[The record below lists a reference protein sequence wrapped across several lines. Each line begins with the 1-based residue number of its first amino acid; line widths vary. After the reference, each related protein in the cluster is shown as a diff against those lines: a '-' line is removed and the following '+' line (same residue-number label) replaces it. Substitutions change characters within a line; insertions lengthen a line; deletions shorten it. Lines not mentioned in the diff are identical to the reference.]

1 MSDKEKGAQAS
12 QILIFKKYNL
22 IQNIGGGAF
31 GTVFLGENVWTR
43 EKVAIKIEERKNS
56 RTTLEREAFILYYLK
71 GPGLPEVKSF
81 GKTKKYNILVQTLL
95 GKSLYEIFNECEK
108 KFATKDIC
116 MIGIQILERLEYI
129 HSKNYIHRDIKPHNF
144 LVGDKDEGLIYI
156 IDFGLAKKFKSDRGN
171 HVKFSITKH
180 ITGTPRFCSVNAM
193 RGVEQS
199 RRDDL
204 ESLCYL
210 IIYFFKGFLPWQGL
224 KISSRAQ
231 RFETITKMKKNIKIE
246 NLCEDLPTEIILF
259 CKYTKKIGFTD
270 NPRYE
275 YMKNLFIS
283 VLNKFGYKYDNKFS
297 WIKDGVNINNQ
308 KKIQIN
314 YHFHRNSPYKRLYHK
329 IQNSLAKKREK
340 QKDNN
345 DYTLNTIYMENNNNP
360 NNISELNELQ
370 KKNIIQS
377 NDNNVLQN
385 NLFQLNIDNYKH
397 SYNYPLVVYNNK
409 LVSPKEN
416 DFNKI
421 AETFKGNDDSNLVQ
435 ENKINIPDKISIIDA
450 TKSNLT
456 NFQISN
462 NQMFLFQENSQN
474 KRISNNKTIKLHD
487 YIRQEEKDGGVIGK
501 DYDFKENDY
510 FKINTPLFN
519 SEFQDNIENAQKNDL
534 LENNT
539 KPNNNSLNIVND
551 ENKSIKDLNFDNNAP
566 IKTSNDNMN
575 KGNENMKIN
584 MDNNYKLKVKTEEN
598 ILLGKYAKKCKS
610 VNPELD
616 INNINNLNLNQ
627 FNNKNNI
634 KYSINNNN
642 INNISNKNIKDG
654 QKNAISNSQNY
665 IQKYEPFF
673 IKHATINLNNT
684 ENFLKNFNKEK
695 PIIGQDI
702 NNSYLIN
709 SEKKNNSINYEKLNE
724 PQILFNSKSPKNYNN
739 NNNYMNGPNK
749 LNKITNNKKINFY
762 KSNNSMNLLNPKE
775 DNKFN
780 NFIKINNNKIIK
792 NNTQSRYRNTNN
804 RNTNRNNN
812 IIKFPISIRNKN
824 NMNNINNI
832 NNMNYDISSE
842 IQKYNF
848 PSMLNKNINFIN
860 NNQMDSTSLKNKNI
874 KNNII
879 INNVIIKNGCNIIN
893 RNDVNKTEIDNTN
906 QISNYIKPDIRSNRI
921 IMKNRNIL
929 NETEPF
935 YVQK

>member
-1 MSDKEKGAQAS
+1 MSDKEKEAQAS

-43 EKVAIKIEERKNS
+43 EKVAIKIEERKNA

-95 GKSLYEIFNECEK
+95 GKSLYELFNECEK
-108 KFATKDIC
+108 KFTTKDIC
-116 MIGIQILERLEYI
+116 MLGIQLLERLEYI

-144 LVGDKDEGLIYI
+144 LVGNKNEGLIYI
-156 IDFGLAKKFKSDRGN
+156 IDFGLAKKYKSDRGN

-210 IIYFFKGFLPWQGL
+210 IIYFFKGSLPWQGL
-224 KISSRAQ
+224 KISSRIQ

-246 NLCEDLPTEIILF
+246 NLCEDLPPEIIIF
-259 CKYTKKIGFTD
+259 CKYTKKLGFTD
-270 NPRYE
+270 SPRYE
-275 YMKNLFIS
+275 YMKNLFFS

-297 WIKDGVNINNQ
+297 WIKDGANNNNQ
-308 KKIQIN
+308 KKIPIN
-314 YHFHRNSPYKRLYHK
+314 YRLHKNSPYKRLYHK
-329 IQNSLAKKREK
+329 IQNSLAKKRAM

-370 KKNIIQS
+370 KKNLIQS

-409 LVSPKEN
+409 LVNPKDN
-416 DFNKI
+416 NFNKI
-421 AETFKGNDDSNLVQ
+421 AETFKGNDDSNIMP

-462 NQMFLFQENSQN
+462 NQMLLFQDNSQN
-474 KRISNNKTIKLHD
+474 NKINTNKTIKLHD

-510 FKINTPLFN
+510 FKINTPLYN
-519 SEFQDNIENAQKNDL
+519 SDFQDNTENVQKNDL
-534 LENNT
+534 QENNN
-539 KPNNNSLNIVND
+539 KPNINSLNLVND
-551 ENKSIKDLNFDNNAP
+551 EIKSMKDLNIDNNTP
-566 IKTSNDNMN
+566 NKTSNEYKSNEKMN
-575 KGNENMKIN
+575 ISL
-584 MDNNYKLKVKTEEN
+584 NNNNKLNYKTEE
-598 ILLGKYAKKCKS
+598 IFLGKNVKKSKS
-610 VNPELD
+610 ANPEIE
-616 INNINNLNLNQ
+616 INNINNLNYL
-627 FNNKNNI
+627 K
-634 KYSINNNN
+634 KN
-642 INNISNKNIKDG
+642 INFSVNNNKNIKD
-654 QKNAISNSQNY
+654 KNKNVISNSQNY
-665 IQKYEPFF
+665 MQKYEPFF

-695 PIIGQDI
+695 PTFEQD
-702 NNSYLIN
+702 NNSYLIS
-709 SEKKNNSINYEKLNE
+709 SEKKNYSFNYDKIHE
-724 PQILFNSKSPKNYNN
+724 PKNLFNNKSPKTYN
-739 NNNYMNGPNK
+739 NNNYMNGPIE
-749 LNKITNNKKINFY
+749 LNKVKRDKNMNYI
-762 KSNNSMNLLNPKE
+762 SNSHNSMNLIGLARN

-780 NFIKINNNKIIK
+780 NFAKINNNKIVK
-792 NNTQSRYRNTNN
+792 NNTQSKYRNTNN
-804 RNTNRNNN
+804 RNVNRNNN

-824 NMNNINNI
+824 NI
-832 NNMNYDISSE
+832 NYDISSE
-842 IQKYNF
+842 FQNYNS
-848 PSMLNKNINFIN
+848 PSMMDKNVKYIY
-860 NNQMDSTSLKNKNI
+860 NNQMDLNSLKNKNY

-879 INNVIIKNGCNIIN
+879 INNVIIKNDCNINNKNYI
-893 RNDVNKTEIDNTN
+893 NKTEIEHKN
-906 QISNYIKPDIRSNRI
+906 QIANYAKPDYRTNRLKI
-921 IMKNRNIL
+921 KNRNIL

-935 YVQK
+935 YFPK

>member
-1 MSDKEKGAQAS
+1 MSDKEKEAQAS

-43 EKVAIKIEERKNS
+43 EKVAIKIEERKNA

-95 GKSLYEIFNECEK
+95 GKSLYELFNECEK
-108 KFATKDIC
+108 KFTTKDIC
-116 MIGIQILERLEYI
+116 MLGIQLLERLEYI

-144 LVGDKDEGLIYI
+144 LVGNKNEGLIYI
-156 IDFGLAKKFKSDRGN
+156 IDFGLAKKYKSDRGN

-210 IIYFFKGFLPWQGL
+210 IIYFFKGSLPWQGL
-224 KISSRAQ
+224 KISSRIQ

-246 NLCEDLPTEIILF
+246 NLCEDLPPEIIIF
-259 CKYTKKIGFTD
+259 CKYTKKLGFTD
-270 NPRYE
+270 SPRYE
-275 YMKNLFIS
+275 YMKNLFFS

-297 WIKDGVNINNQ
+297 WIKDGANNNNQ
-308 KKIQIN
+308 KKIPIN
-314 YHFHRNSPYKRLYHK
+314 YRLHKNSPYKRLYHK
-329 IQNSLAKKREK
+329 IQNSLAKKRAM

-370 KKNIIQS
+370 KKNLIQS

-409 LVSPKEN
+409 LVNPKDN
-416 DFNKI
+416 NFNKI
-421 AETFKGNDDSNLVQ
+421 AETFKGNDDSNIMP

-462 NQMFLFQENSQN
+462 NQMLLFQDNSQN
-474 KRISNNKTIKLHD
+474 NKINTNKTIKLHD

-510 FKINTPLFN
+510 FKINTPLYN
-519 SEFQDNIENAQKNDL
+519 SDFQDNTENVQKNDL
-534 LENNT
+534 QENNN
-539 KPNNNSLNIVND
+539 KPNINSLNLVND
-551 ENKSIKDLNFDNNAP
+551 EIKSMKDLNIDNNTP
-566 IKTSNDNMN
+566 NKTSNEYKSNEKMN
-575 KGNENMKIN
+575 ISL
-584 MDNNYKLKVKTEEN
+584 NNNNKLNYKTEE
-598 ILLGKYAKKCKS
+598 IFLGKNVKKSKS
-610 VNPELD
+610 ANPEIE
-616 INNINNLNLNQ
+616 INNINNLNYL
-627 FNNKNNI
+627 K
-634 KYSINNNN
+634 KN
-642 INNISNKNIKDG
+642 INFSVNNNKNIKD
-654 QKNAISNSQNY
+654 KNKNVISNSQNY
-665 IQKYEPFF
+665 MQKYEPFF

-695 PIIGQDI
+695 PTFEQD
-702 NNSYLIN
+702 NNSYLIS
-709 SEKKNNSINYEKLNE
+709 SEKKNYSFNYDKIHE
-724 PQILFNSKSPKNYNN
+724 PKNLFNNKSPKTYNY
-739 NNNYMNGPNK
+739 NNNYMNGPIE
-749 LNKITNNKKINFY
+749 LNKVKRDKNMNYI
-762 KSNNSMNLLNPKE
+762 SNSHNSMNLIGLARN

-780 NFIKINNNKIIK
+780 NFAKINNNKIVK
-792 NNTQSRYRNTNN
+792 NNTQSKYRNTNN
-804 RNTNRNNN
+804 RNVNRNNN

-824 NMNNINNI
+824 DI
-832 NNMNYDISSE
+832 NYDISSE
-842 IQKYNF
+842 FQNYNS
-848 PSMLNKNINFIN
+848 PSMMDKNVKYIY
-860 NNQMDSTSLKNKNI
+860 NNQMDLNSLKNKNY

-879 INNVIIKNGCNIIN
+879 INNVIIKNDCNINNKNYI
-893 RNDVNKTEIDNTN
+893 NKTENDHKN
-906 QISNYIKPDIRSNRI
+906 QIANYVKPDYRTNRLKI
-921 IMKNRNIL
+921 KNRNIL

-935 YVQK
+935 YFPK

>member
-1 MSDKEKGAQAS
+1 MSDKEKEAQAS

-43 EKVAIKIEERKNS
+43 EKVAIKIEERKNA

-95 GKSLYEIFNECEK
+95 GKSLYELFNECEK
-108 KFATKDIC
+108 KFTTKDIC
-116 MIGIQILERLEYI
+116 MLGIQLLERLEYI

-144 LVGDKDEGLIYI
+144 LVGNKNEGLIYI
-156 IDFGLAKKFKSDRGN
+156 IDFGLAKKYKSDRGN

-210 IIYFFKGFLPWQGL
+210 IIYFFKGSLPWQGL
-224 KISSRAQ
+224 KISSRIQ

-246 NLCEDLPTEIILF
+246 NLCEDLPPEIIIF
-259 CKYTKKIGFTD
+259 CKYTKKLGFTD
-270 NPRYE
+270 SPRYE
-275 YMKNLFIS
+275 YMKNLFFS

-297 WIKDGVNINNQ
+297 WIKDGANNNNQ
-308 KKIQIN
+308 KKIPIN
-314 YHFHRNSPYKRLYHK
+314 YRLHKNSPYKRLYHK
-329 IQNSLAKKREK
+329 IQNSLAKKRAM

-360 NNISELNELQ
+360 NNISEINELQ
-370 KKNIIQS
+370 KKNLIQS

-409 LVSPKEN
+409 LVNPKDN
-416 DFNKI
+416 NFNKI
-421 AETFKGNDDSNLVQ
+421 AETFKGNDDSNIMP

-462 NQMFLFQENSQN
+462 NQMLLFQDNSQN
-474 KRISNNKTIKLHD
+474 NKINTNKTIKLHD

-510 FKINTPLFN
+510 FKINTPLYN
-519 SEFQDNIENAQKNDL
+519 SDFQDNTENVQKNDL
-534 LENNT
+534 QENNN
-539 KPNNNSLNIVND
+539 KPNINSLNLVND
-551 ENKSIKDLNFDNNAP
+551 EIKSMKDLNIDNNTP
-566 IKTSNDNMN
+566 NKTSNEYKSNEKMN
-575 KGNENMKIN
+575 ISL
-584 MDNNYKLKVKTEEN
+584 NNNNKLNYKTEE
-598 ILLGKYAKKCKS
+598 IFLGKNVKKSKS
-610 VNPELD
+610 ANPEIE
-616 INNINNLNLNQ
+616 INNINNLNYL
-627 FNNKNNI
+627 K
-634 KYSINNNN
+634 KN
-642 INNISNKNIKDG
+642 INFSVNNNKNIKD
-654 QKNAISNSQNY
+654 KNKNVISNSQNY
-665 IQKYEPFF
+665 MQKYEPFF

-695 PIIGQDI
+695 PTFEQD
-702 NNSYLIN
+702 NNSYLI
-709 SEKKNNSINYEKLNE
+709 STKKKNYSFNYDKIHE
-724 PQILFNSKSPKNYNN
+724 PKNLFNNKSPKTYNY
-739 NNNYMNGPNK
+739 NNNYMNGPIE
-749 LNKITNNKKINFY
+749 LNKVKRDKNMNYI
-762 KSNNSMNLLNPKE
+762 SNSHNSMNLIGLARN

-780 NFIKINNNKIIK
+780 NFAKINNNKIVK
-792 NNTQSRYRNTNN
+792 NNTQSKYRNTNN
-804 RNTNRNNN
+804 RNVNRNNN

-824 NMNNINNI
+824 DI
-832 NNMNYDISSE
+832 NYDISSE
-842 IQKYNF
+842 FQNYNS
-848 PSMLNKNINFIN
+848 PSMMDKNVKYIY
-860 NNQMDSTSLKNKNI
+860 NNQMDLNSLKNKNY

-879 INNVIIKNGCNIIN
+879 INNVIIKNDCNINNKNYI
-893 RNDVNKTEIDNTN
+893 NKTEIDHKN
-906 QISNYIKPDIRSNRI
+906 QLANYAKPDYRTNRLKI
-921 IMKNRNIL
+921 KNRNIL

-935 YVQK
+935 YFPK

>member
-1 MSDKEKGAQAS
+1 MSDKEKETQAS

-43 EKVAIKIEERKNS
+43 EKVAIKIEERKNA

-95 GKSLYEIFNECEK
+95 GKSLYELFNECEK
-108 KFATKDIC
+108 KFTTKDIC
-116 MIGIQILERLEYI
+116 MLGIQLLERLEYI

-144 LVGDKDEGLIYI
+144 LVGNKNEGLIYI
-156 IDFGLAKKFKSDRGN
+156 IDFGLAKKYKSDRGN

-210 IIYFFKGFLPWQGL
+210 IIYFFKGSLPWQGL
-224 KISSRAQ
+224 KISSRIQ

-246 NLCEDLPTEIILF
+246 NLCEDLPPEIIIF
-259 CKYTKKIGFTD
+259 CKYTKKLGFTD
-270 NPRYE
+270 SPRYE
-275 YMKNLFIS
+275 YMKNLFFS

-297 WIKDGVNINNQ
+297 WIKDGANNNNQ
-308 KKIQIN
+308 KKIPIN
-314 YHFHRNSPYKRLYHK
+314 YRLHKNSPYKRLYHK
-329 IQNSLAKKREK
+329 IQNSLAKKRAM

-370 KKNIIQS
+370 KKNLIQS

-409 LVSPKEN
+409 LVNPKDN
-416 DFNKI
+416 NFNKI
-421 AETFKGNDDSNLVQ
+421 AETFKGNDDSNIMP

-462 NQMFLFQENSQN
+462 NQMLLFQDNSQN
-474 KRISNNKTIKLHD
+474 NKINTNKTIKLHD

-510 FKINTPLFN
+510 FKINTPLYN
-519 SEFQDNIENAQKNDL
+519 SDFQDNTENVQKNDL
-534 LENNT
+534 QENNN
-539 KPNNNSLNIVND
+539 KPNINSLNLVND
-551 ENKSIKDLNFDNNAP
+551 EIKSMKDLNIDNNTP
-566 IKTSNDNMN
+566 NKTSNEYKSNEKMN
-575 KGNENMKIN
+575 ISL
-584 MDNNYKLKVKTEEN
+584 NNNNKLNYKTEE
-598 ILLGKYAKKCKS
+598 IFLGKNVKKSKS
-610 VNPELD
+610 ANPEIE
-616 INNINNLNLNQ
+616 INNINNLNYL
-627 FNNKNNI
+627 K
-634 KYSINNNN
+634 KN
-642 INNISNKNIKDG
+642 INFSVNNNKNIKD
-654 QKNAISNSQNY
+654 KNKNVISNSQNY
-665 IQKYEPFF
+665 MQKYEPFF

-695 PIIGQDI
+695 PTFEQD
-702 NNSYLIN
+702 NNSYLIS
-709 SEKKNNSINYEKLNE
+709 SEKKNYSFNYDKIHE
-724 PQILFNSKSPKNYNN
+724 PKNLFNNKSPKTYNY
-739 NNNYMNGPNK
+739 NNNYMNGPIE
-749 LNKITNNKKINFY
+749 LNKVKRDKNMNYI
-762 KSNNSMNLLNPKE
+762 SNSHNSMNLIGLARN

-780 NFIKINNNKIIK
+780 NFAKINNNKIVK
-792 NNTQSRYRNTNN
+792 NNTQSKYRNTNN
-804 RNTNRNNN
+804 RNVNRNNN

-824 NMNNINNI
+824 DI
-832 NNMNYDISSE
+832 NYDISSE
-842 IQKYNF
+842 FQNYNS
-848 PSMLNKNINFIN
+848 PSMMDKNVKYIY
-860 NNQMDSTSLKNKNI
+860 NNQMDLNSLKNKNY

-879 INNVIIKNGCNIIN
+879 INNVIIKNDCNINNKNYI
-893 RNDVNKTEIDNTN
+893 NKTEIDHKN
-906 QISNYIKPDIRSNRI
+906 QIANYAKPDYRTNRLKI
-921 IMKNRNIL
+921 KNRNIL

-935 YVQK
+935 YFPK

>member
-1 MSDKEKGAQAS
+1 MSDKEKEAQAS

-43 EKVAIKIEERKNS
+43 EKVAIKIEERKNA

-95 GKSLYEIFNECEK
+95 GKSLYELFNECEK
-108 KFATKDIC
+108 KFTTKDIC
-116 MIGIQILERLEYI
+116 MLGIQLLERLEYI

-144 LVGDKDEGLIYI
+144 LVGNKNEGLIYI
-156 IDFGLAKKFKSDRGN
+156 IDFGLAKKYKSDRGN

-210 IIYFFKGFLPWQGL
+210 IIYFFKGSLPWQGL
-224 KISSRAQ
+224 KISSRIQ

-246 NLCEDLPTEIILF
+246 NLCEDLPPEIIIF
-259 CKYTKKIGFTD
+259 CKYTKKLGFTD
-270 NPRYE
+270 SPRYE
-275 YMKNLFIS
+275 YMKNLFFS

-297 WIKDGVNINNQ
+297 WIKDGANNNNQ
-308 KKIQIN
+308 KKIPIN
-314 YHFHRNSPYKRLYHK
+314 YRLHKNSPYKRLYHK
-329 IQNSLAKKREK
+329 IQNSLAKKRAM

-370 KKNIIQS
+370 KKNLIQS

-409 LVSPKEN
+409 LVNPKDN
-416 DFNKI
+416 NFNKI
-421 AETFKGNDDSNLVQ
+421 AETFKGNDDSNIMP

-462 NQMFLFQENSQN
+462 NQMLLFQDNSQN
-474 KRISNNKTIKLHD
+474 NKINTNKTIKLHD

-510 FKINTPLFN
+510 FKINTPLYN
-519 SEFQDNIENAQKNDL
+519 SDFQDNTENVQKNDL
-534 LENNT
+534 QENNN
-539 KPNNNSLNIVND
+539 KPNINSLNLVND
-551 ENKSIKDLNFDNNAP
+551 EIKSMKDLNIDNNTP
-566 IKTSNDNMN
+566 NKTSNEYKSNEKMN
-575 KGNENMKIN
+575 ISL
-584 MDNNYKLKVKTEEN
+584 NNNNKLNYKTEE
-598 ILLGKYAKKCKS
+598 IFLGKNVKKSKS
-610 VNPELD
+610 ANPEIE
-616 INNINNLNLNQ
+616 INNINNLNYL
-627 FNNKNNI
+627 K
-634 KYSINNNN
+634 KN
-642 INNISNKNIKDG
+642 INFSVNNNKNIKD
-654 QKNAISNSQNY
+654 KNKNVISNSQNY
-665 IQKYEPFF
+665 MQKYEPFF

-695 PIIGQDI
+695 PTFEQD
-702 NNSYLIN
+702 NNSYLIS
-709 SEKKNNSINYEKLNE
+709 SEKKNYSFNYDKIHE
-724 PQILFNSKSPKNYNN
+724 PKNLFNNKSPKTYNY
-739 NNNYMNGPNK
+739 NNNYMNGPIE
-749 LNKITNNKKINFY
+749 LNKVKRDKNMNYI
-762 KSNNSMNLLNPKE
+762 SNSHNSMNLIGLARN

-780 NFIKINNNKIIK
+780 NFAKINNNKIVK
-792 NNTQSRYRNTNN
+792 NNTQSKYRNTNN
-804 RNTNRNNN
+804 RNVNRNNN

-824 NMNNINNI
+824 DI
-832 NNMNYDISSE
+832 NYDISSE
-842 IQKYNF
+842 FQNYNS
-848 PSMLNKNINFIN
+848 PSMMDKNVKYIY
-860 NNQMDSTSLKNKNI
+860 NNQMDLNSLKNKNY

-879 INNVIIKNGCNIIN
+879 INNVIIKNDCNINNKNYI
-893 RNDVNKTEIDNTN
+893 NKTEIEHKN
-906 QISNYIKPDIRSNRI
+906 QIANYAKPDYRTNRLKI
-921 IMKNRNIL
+921 KNRNIL

-935 YVQK
+935 YFPK

>member
-1 MSDKEKGAQAS
+1 MSDKEKEAQAS

-43 EKVAIKIEERKNS
+43 EKVAIKIEERKNA

-95 GKSLYEIFNECEK
+95 GKSLYELFNECEK
-108 KFATKDIC
+108 KFTTKDIC
-116 MIGIQILERLEYI
+116 MLGIQLLERLEYI

-144 LVGDKDEGLIYI
+144 LVGNKNEGLIYI
-156 IDFGLAKKFKSDRGN
+156 IDFGLAKKYKSDRGN

-210 IIYFFKGFLPWQGL
+210 IIYFFKGSLPWQGL
-224 KISSRAQ
+224 KISSRIQ

-246 NLCEDLPTEIILF
+246 NLCEDLPPEIIIF
-259 CKYTKKIGFTD
+259 CKYTKKLGFTD
-270 NPRYE
+270 SPRYE
-275 YMKNLFIS
+275 YMKNLFFS

-297 WIKDGVNINNQ
+297 WIKDGANNNNQ
-308 KKIQIN
+308 KKIPIN
-314 YHFHRNSPYKRLYHK
+314 YRLHKNSPYKRLYHK
-329 IQNSLAKKREK
+329 IQNSLAKKRAM

-370 KKNIIQS
+370 KKNLIQS

-409 LVSPKEN
+409 LVNPKDN
-416 DFNKI
+416 NFNKI
-421 AETFKGNDDSNLVQ
+421 AETFKGNDDSNIMP

-462 NQMFLFQENSQN
+462 NQMLLFQDNSQN
-474 KRISNNKTIKLHD
+474 NKINTNKTIKLHD

-510 FKINTPLFN
+510 FKINTPLYN
-519 SEFQDNIENAQKNDL
+519 SDFQDNTENVQKNDL
-534 LENNT
+534 QENNN
-539 KPNNNSLNIVND
+539 KPNINSLNLVND
-551 ENKSIKDLNFDNNAP
+551 EIKSMKDLNIDNNTP
-566 IKTSNDNMN
+566 NKTSNEYKSNEKMN
-575 KGNENMKIN
+575 ISL
-584 MDNNYKLKVKTEEN
+584 NNNNKLNYKTEE
-598 ILLGKYAKKCKS
+598 IFLGKNVKKSKS
-610 VNPELD
+610 ANPEIE
-616 INNINNLNLNQ
+616 INNINNLNYL
-627 FNNKNNI
+627 K
-634 KYSINNNN
+634 KN
-642 INNISNKNIKDG
+642 INFSVNNNKNIKD
-654 QKNAISNSQNY
+654 KNKNVISNSQNY
-665 IQKYEPFF
+665 MQKYEPFF

-695 PIIGQDI
+695 PTFEQD
-702 NNSYLIN
+702 NNSYLIS
-709 SEKKNNSINYEKLNE
+709 SEKKNYSFNYDKIHE
-724 PQILFNSKSPKNYNN
+724 PKNLFNNKSPKTYNY
-739 NNNYMNGPNK
+739 NNNYMNGPIE
-749 LNKITNNKKINFY
+749 LNKVKRDKNMNYI
-762 KSNNSMNLLNPKE
+762 SNSHNSMNLIGLARN

-780 NFIKINNNKIIK
+780 NFAKINNNKIVK
-792 NNTQSRYRNTNN
+792 NNTQSKYRNTNN
-804 RNTNRNNN
+804 RNVNRNNN

-824 NMNNINNI
+824 DI
-832 NNMNYDISSE
+832 NYDISSE
-842 IQKYNF
+842 FQNYNS
-848 PSMLNKNINFIN
+848 PSMMDKNVKYIY
-860 NNQMDSTSLKNKNI
+860 NNQMDLNSLKNKNY

-879 INNVIIKNGCNIIN
+879 INNVIIKNDCNINNKNYI
-893 RNDVNKTEIDNTN
+893 NKTEIDHKN
-906 QISNYIKPDIRSNRI
+906 QIANYAKPDYRTNRLKI
-921 IMKNRNIL
+921 KNRNIL

-935 YVQK
+935 YFPK

>member
-1 MSDKEKGAQAS
+1 MSDKEKEAQAS

-31 GTVFLGENVWTR
+31 GTVFLGENVWTK
-43 EKVAIKIEERKNS
+43 EKVAIKIEERKNA

-95 GKSLYEIFNECEK
+95 GKSLYELFNECEK
-108 KFATKDIC
+108 KFTTKDIC
-116 MIGIQILERLEYI
+116 MLGIQLLERLEYI

-144 LVGDKDEGLIYI
+144 LVGNKNEGLIYI
-156 IDFGLAKKFKSDRGN
+156 IDFGLAKKYKSDRGN

-210 IIYFFKGFLPWQGL
+210 IIYFFKGSLPWQGL
-224 KISSRAQ
+224 KISSRIQ

-246 NLCEDLPTEIILF
+246 NLCEDLPPEIIIF
-259 CKYTKKIGFTD
+259 CKYTKKLGFTD
-270 NPRYE
+270 SPRYE
-275 YMKNLFIS
+275 YMKNLFFS

-297 WIKDGVNINNQ
+297 WIKDGANNNNQ
-308 KKIQIN
+308 KKIPIN
-314 YHFHRNSPYKRLYHK
+314 YRLHKNSPYKRLYHK
-329 IQNSLAKKREK
+329 IQNSLAKKRAM

-370 KKNIIQS
+370 KKNLIQS

-409 LVSPKEN
+409 LVNPKDN
-416 DFNKI
+416 NFNKI
-421 AETFKGNDDSNLVQ
+421 AETFKGNDDSNIMP

-462 NQMFLFQENSQN
+462 NQMLLFQDNSQN
-474 KRISNNKTIKLHD
+474 NKINTNKTIKLHD

-510 FKINTPLFN
+510 FKINTPLYN
-519 SEFQDNIENAQKNDL
+519 SDFQDNTENVQKNDL
-534 LENNT
+534 QENNN
-539 KPNNNSLNIVND
+539 KPNINSLNLVND
-551 ENKSIKDLNFDNNAP
+551 EIKSMKDLNIDNNTP
-566 IKTSNDNMN
+566 NKTSNEYKSNEKMN
-575 KGNENMKIN
+575 ISL
-584 MDNNYKLKVKTEEN
+584 NNNNKLNYKTEE
-598 ILLGKYAKKCKS
+598 IFLGKNVKKSKS
-610 VNPELD
+610 ANPEIE
-616 INNINNLNLNQ
+616 INNINNLNYL
-627 FNNKNNI
+627 K
-634 KYSINNNN
+634 KN
-642 INNISNKNIKDG
+642 INFSVNNNKNIKD
-654 QKNAISNSQNY
+654 KNKNVISNSQNY
-665 IQKYEPFF
+665 MQKYEPFF

-695 PIIGQDI
+695 PTFEQD
-702 NNSYLIN
+702 NNSYLIS
-709 SEKKNNSINYEKLNE
+709 SEKKNYSFNYDKIHE
-724 PQILFNSKSPKNYNN
+724 PKNLFNNKSPKTYNY
-739 NNNYMNGPNK
+739 NNNYMNGPIE
-749 LNKITNNKKINFY
+749 LNKVKRDKNMNYI
-762 KSNNSMNLLNPKE
+762 SNSHNSMNLIGLARN

-780 NFIKINNNKIIK
+780 NFAKINNNKIVK
-792 NNTQSRYRNTNN
+792 NNTQSKYRNTNN
-804 RNTNRNNN
+804 RNVNRNNN

-824 NMNNINNI
+824 DI
-832 NNMNYDISSE
+832 NYDISSE
-842 IQKYNF
+842 FQNYNS
-848 PSMLNKNINFIN
+848 PSMMDKNVKYIY
-860 NNQMDSTSLKNKNI
+860 NNQMDLNSLKNKNY

-879 INNVIIKNGCNIIN
+879 INNVIIKNDCNINNKNYI
-893 RNDVNKTEIDNTN
+893 NKTEIEHKN
-906 QISNYIKPDIRSNRI
+906 QIANYAKPDYRTNRLKI
-921 IMKNRNIL
+921 KNRNIL

-935 YVQK
+935 YFPK

>member
-1 MSDKEKGAQAS
+1 MSDKEKEAQAS

-43 EKVAIKIEERKNS
+43 EKVAIKIEERKNA

-95 GKSLYEIFNECEK
+95 GKSLYELFNECEK
-108 KFATKDIC
+108 KFTTKDIC
-116 MIGIQILERLEYI
+116 MLGIQLLERLEYI

-144 LVGDKDEGLIYI
+144 LVGNKNEGLIYI
-156 IDFGLAKKFKSDRGN
+156 IDFGLAKKYKSDRGN

-210 IIYFFKGFLPWQGL
+210 IIYFFKGSLPWQGL
-224 KISSRAQ
+224 KISSRIQ

-246 NLCEDLPTEIILF
+246 NLCEDLPPEIIIF
-259 CKYTKKIGFTD
+259 CKYTKKLGFTD
-270 NPRYE
+270 SPRYE
-275 YMKNLFIS
+275 YMKNLFFS

-297 WIKDGVNINNQ
+297 WIKDGANNNNQ
-308 KKIQIN
+308 KKIPIN
-314 YHFHRNSPYKRLYHK
+314 YRLHKNSPYKRLYHK
-329 IQNSLAKKREK
+329 IQNSLAKKRAM

-370 KKNIIQS
+370 KKNLIQS

-409 LVSPKEN
+409 LVNPKDN
-416 DFNKI
+416 NFNKI
-421 AETFKGNDDSNLVQ
+421 AETFKGNDDSNIMP

-462 NQMFLFQENSQN
+462 NQMLLFQDNSQN
-474 KRISNNKTIKLHD
+474 NKINTNKTIKLHD

-510 FKINTPLFN
+510 FKINTPLYN
-519 SEFQDNIENAQKNDL
+519 SDFQDNTENVQKNDL
-534 LENNT
+534 QENNN
-539 KPNNNSLNIVND
+539 KPNINSLNLVND
-551 ENKSIKDLNFDNNAP
+551 EIKSMKDLNIDNNTP
-566 IKTSNDNMN
+566 NKTSNEYKSNEKMN
-575 KGNENMKIN
+575 ISL
-584 MDNNYKLKVKTEEN
+584 NNNNKLNYKTEE
-598 ILLGKYAKKCKS
+598 IFLGKNVKKSKS
-610 VNPELD
+610 ANPEIE
-616 INNINNLNLNQ
+616 INNINNLNYL
-627 FNNKNNI
+627 K
-634 KYSINNNN
+634 KN
-642 INNISNKNIKDG
+642 INFSVNNNKNIKD
-654 QKNAISNSQNY
+654 KNKNVISNSQNY
-665 IQKYEPFF
+665 MQKYEPFF

-695 PIIGQDI
+695 PTFEQD
-702 NNSYLIN
+702 NNSYLIS
-709 SEKKNNSINYEKLNE
+709 SEKKNYSFNYDKIHE
-724 PQILFNSKSPKNYNN
+724 PKNLFNNKSPKTYN
-739 NNNYMNGPNK
+739 NNNYMNGPIE
-749 LNKITNNKKINFY
+749 LNKVKREKNMNYI
-762 KSNNSMNLLNPKE
+762 SNSHNSMNLIGLARN

-780 NFIKINNNKIIK
+780 NFAKINNNKIVK
-792 NNTQSRYRNTNN
+792 NNTQSKYRNTNN
-804 RNTNRNNN
+804 RNVNRNNN

-824 NMNNINNI
+824 DI
-832 NNMNYDISSE
+832 NYDISSE
-842 IQKYNF
+842 FQNYNS
-848 PSMLNKNINFIN
+848 PSMMDKNVKYIY
-860 NNQMDSTSLKNKNI
+860 NNQMDLNSLKNKNY

-879 INNVIIKNGCNIIN
+879 INNVIIKNDCNINNKNYI
-893 RNDVNKTEIDNTN
+893 NKTEIDHKN
-906 QISNYIKPDIRSNRI
+906 QIANYSKPDYRTNRLKI
-921 IMKNRNIL
+921 KNRNIL

-935 YVQK
+935 YFPK

>member
-1 MSDKEKGAQAS
+1 MSDKEKEAQAS

-43 EKVAIKIEERKNS
+43 EKVAIKIEERKNA

-95 GKSLYEIFNECEK
+95 GKSLYELFNECEK
-108 KFATKDIC
+108 KFSTKDIC
-116 MIGIQILERLEYI
+116 MLGIQLLERLEYI

-144 LVGDKDEGLIYI
+144 LVGNKNEGLIYI
-156 IDFGLAKKFKSDRGN
+156 IDFGLAKKYKSDRGN

-210 IIYFFKGFLPWQGL
+210 IIYFFKGSLPWQGL
-224 KISSRAQ
+224 KISSRIQ

-246 NLCEDLPTEIILF
+246 NLCEDLPPEIIIF
-259 CKYTKKIGFTD
+259 CKYTKKLGFTD
-270 NPRYE
+270 SPRYE
-275 YMKNLFIS
+275 YMKNLFFS

-297 WIKDGVNINNQ
+297 WIKDGANNNNQ
-308 KKIQIN
+308 KKIPIN
-314 YHFHRNSPYKRLYHK
+314 YRLHKNSPYKRLYHK
-329 IQNSLAKKREK
+329 IQNSLAKKRAM

-370 KKNIIQS
+370 KKNLIQS

-409 LVSPKEN
+409 LVNPKDN
-416 DFNKI
+416 NFNKI
-421 AETFKGNDDSNLVQ
+421 AETFKGNDDSNIMP

-462 NQMFLFQENSQN
+462 NQMLLFQDNSQN
-474 KRISNNKTIKLHD
+474 NKINTNKTIKLHD

-510 FKINTPLFN
+510 FKINTPLYN
-519 SEFQDNIENAQKNDL
+519 SDFQDNTENVQKNDL
-534 LENNT
+534 QENNN
-539 KPNNNSLNIVND
+539 KPNINSLNLVND
-551 ENKSIKDLNFDNNAP
+551 EIKSMKDLNIDNNTP
-566 IKTSNDNMN
+566 NKTSNEYKSNEKMN
-575 KGNENMKIN
+575 ISL
-584 MDNNYKLKVKTEEN
+584 NNNNKLNYKTEE
-598 ILLGKYAKKCKS
+598 IFLGKNVKKSKS
-610 VNPELD
+610 ANPEIE
-616 INNINNLNLNQ
+616 INNINNLNYL
-627 FNNKNNI
+627 K
-634 KYSINNNN
+634 KN
-642 INNISNKNIKDG
+642 INLSVNNNKNIKD
-654 QKNAISNSQNY
+654 KNKNVISNSQNY
-665 IQKYEPFF
+665 MQKYEPFF

-695 PIIGQDI
+695 PTFEQD
-702 NNSYLIN
+702 NNSYLIS
-709 SEKKNNSINYEKLNE
+709 SEKKNYSFNYDKIHE
-724 PQILFNSKSPKNYNN
+724 PKNLFNNKSPKTYN
-739 NNNYMNGPNK
+739 NNNYMNGPIE
-749 LNKITNNKKINFY
+749 LNKVKRDKNMNYI
-762 KSNNSMNLLNPKE
+762 SNSHNSMNLIGLARN

-780 NFIKINNNKIIK
+780 NFAKINNNKIVK
-792 NNTQSRYRNTNN
+792 NNTQSKYRNTNN
-804 RNTNRNNN
+804 RNVNRNNN

-824 NMNNINNI
+824 DI
-832 NNMNYDISSE
+832 NYDISSE
-842 IQKYNF
+842 FQNYNS
-848 PSMLNKNINFIN
+848 PSMMDKNVKYIY
-860 NNQMDSTSLKNKNI
+860 NNQMDLNSLKNKNY

-879 INNVIIKNGCNIIN
+879 INNVIIKNDCNINNKNYI
-893 RNDVNKTEIDNTN
+893 NKTENDHKN
-906 QISNYIKPDIRSNRI
+906 QIANYVKPDYRTNRLKI
-921 IMKNRNIL
+921 KNRNIL

-935 YVQK
+935 YFPK

>member
-1 MSDKEKGAQAS
+1 MSDKEKEAQAS

-43 EKVAIKIEERKNS
+43 EKVAIKIEERKNA

-95 GKSLYEIFNECEK
+95 GKSLYELFNECEK
-108 KFATKDIC
+108 KFTTKDIC
-116 MIGIQILERLEYI
+116 MLGIQLLERLEYI

-144 LVGDKDEGLIYI
+144 LVGNKNEGLIYI
-156 IDFGLAKKFKSDRGN
+156 IDFGLAKKYKSDRGK

-210 IIYFFKGFLPWQGL
+210 IIYFFKGSLPWQGL
-224 KISSRAQ
+224 KISSRIQ

-246 NLCEDLPTEIILF
+246 NLCEDLPPEIIIF
-259 CKYTKKIGFTD
+259 CKYTKKLGFTD
-270 NPRYE
+270 SPRYE
-275 YMKNLFIS
+275 YMKNLFFS

-297 WIKDGVNINNQ
+297 WIKDGANNNNQ
-308 KKIQIN
+308 KKIPIN
-314 YHFHRNSPYKRLYHK
+314 YRLHKNSPYKRLYHK
-329 IQNSLAKKREK
+329 IQNSLAKKRAM

-370 KKNIIQS
+370 KKNLIQS

-409 LVSPKEN
+409 LVNPKDN
-416 DFNKI
+416 NFNKI
-421 AETFKGNDDSNLVQ
+421 AETFKGNDDSNIMP

-462 NQMFLFQENSQN
+462 NQMLLFQDNSQN
-474 KRISNNKTIKLHD
+474 NKINTNKTIKLHD

-510 FKINTPLFN
+510 FKINTPLYN
-519 SEFQDNIENAQKNDL
+519 SDFQDNTENVQKNDL
-534 LENNT
+534 QENNN
-539 KPNNNSLNIVND
+539 KPNINSLNLVND
-551 ENKSIKDLNFDNNAP
+551 EIKSMKDLNIDNNTP
-566 IKTSNDNMN
+566 NKTSNEYKSNEKMN
-575 KGNENMKIN
+575 ISL
-584 MDNNYKLKVKTEEN
+584 NNNNKLNYKTEE
-598 ILLGKYAKKCKS
+598 IFLGKNVKKSKS
-610 VNPELD
+610 ANPEIE
-616 INNINNLNLNQ
+616 INNINNLNYL
-627 FNNKNNI
+627 K
-634 KYSINNNN
+634 KN
-642 INNISNKNIKDG
+642 INFSVNNNKNIKD
-654 QKNAISNSQNY
+654 KNKNVISNSQNY
-665 IQKYEPFF
+665 MQKYEPFF

-695 PIIGQDI
+695 PTFEQD
-702 NNSYLIN
+702 NNSYLIS
-709 SEKKNNSINYEKLNE
+709 SEKKNYSFNYDKIHE
-724 PQILFNSKSPKNYNN
+724 PKNLFNNKSPKTYNY
-739 NNNYMNGPNK
+739 NNNYMNGPIE
-749 LNKITNNKKINFY
+749 LNKVKRDKNMNYI
-762 KSNNSMNLLNPKE
+762 SNSHNSMNLIGLARN

-780 NFIKINNNKIIK
+780 NFAKINNNKIVK
-792 NNTQSRYRNTNN
+792 NNTQSKYRNTNN
-804 RNTNRNNN
+804 RNVNRNNN

-824 NMNNINNI
+824 DI
-832 NNMNYDISSE
+832 NYDISSE
-842 IQKYNF
+842 FQNYNS
-848 PSMLNKNINFIN
+848 PSMMDKNVKYIY
-860 NNQMDSTSLKNKNI
+860 NNQMDLNSLKNKNY

-879 INNVIIKNGCNIIN
+879 INNVIIKNDCNINNKNYI
-893 RNDVNKTEIDNTN
+893 NKTEIDNKNKIPNYSKSDYRTN
-906 QISNYIKPDIRSNRI
+906 RLK
-921 IMKNRNIL
+921 MKNRNIL

-935 YVQK
+935 YFPK

>member
-1 MSDKEKGAQAS
+1 MSDKEKEAQAS

-43 EKVAIKIEERKNS
+43 EKVAIKIEERKNA

-95 GKSLYEIFNECEK
+95 GKSLYELFNECEK
-108 KFATKDIC
+108 KFTTKDIC
-116 MIGIQILERLEYI
+116 MLGIQLLERLEYI

-144 LVGDKDEGLIYI
+144 LVGNKNEGLIYI
-156 IDFGLAKKFKSDRGN
+156 IDFGLAKKYKSDRGN

-210 IIYFFKGFLPWQGL
+210 IIYFFKGSLPWQGL
-224 KISSRAQ
+224 KISSRIQ

-246 NLCEDLPTEIILF
+246 NLCEDLPPEIIIF
-259 CKYTKKIGFTD
+259 CKYTKKLGFTD
-270 NPRYE
+270 SPRYE
-275 YMKNLFIS
+275 YMKNLFFS

-297 WIKDGVNINNQ
+297 WIKDGANNNNQ
-308 KKIQIN
+308 KKIPIN
-314 YHFHRNSPYKRLYHK
+314 YRLHKNSPYKRLYHK
-329 IQNSLAKKREK
+329 IQNSLAKKRAM

-370 KKNIIQS
+370 KKNLIQS

-409 LVSPKEN
+409 LVNPKDN
-416 DFNKI
+416 NFNKI
-421 AETFKGNDDSNLVQ
+421 AETFKGNDDSNIMP

-462 NQMFLFQENSQN
+462 NQMLLFQDNSQN
-474 KRISNNKTIKLHD
+474 NKINTNKTIKLHD

-510 FKINTPLFN
+510 FKINTPLYN
-519 SEFQDNIENAQKNDL
+519 SDFQDNTENVQKNDL
-534 LENNT
+534 QENNN
-539 KPNNNSLNIVND
+539 KPNINSLNLVND
-551 ENKSIKDLNFDNNAP
+551 EIKSMKDLNIDNNTP
-566 IKTSNDNMN
+566 NKTSNEYKSNEKMN
-575 KGNENMKIN
+575 ISL
-584 MDNNYKLKVKTEEN
+584 NNNNKLNYKTEE
-598 ILLGKYAKKCKS
+598 IFLGKNVKKSKS
-610 VNPELD
+610 ANPEIE
-616 INNINNLNLNQ
+616 INNINNLNYL
-627 FNNKNNI
+627 K
-634 KYSINNNN
+634 KN
-642 INNISNKNIKDG
+642 INFSVNNNKNIKD
-654 QKNAISNSQNY
+654 KNKNVISNSQNY
-665 IQKYEPFF
+665 MQKYEPFF

-695 PIIGQDI
+695 PTFEQD
-702 NNSYLIN
+702 NNSYLIS
-709 SEKKNNSINYEKLNE
+709 SEKKNYSFNYDKIHE
-724 PQILFNSKSPKNYNN
+724 PKNLFNNKSPKTYN
-739 NNNYMNGPNK
+739 NNNYMNGPIE
-749 LNKITNNKKINFY
+749 LNKVKRDKNMNYI
-762 KSNNSMNLLNPKE
+762 SNSHNSMNLIGLARN

-780 NFIKINNNKIIK
+780 NFAKINNNKIVK
-792 NNTQSRYRNTNN
+792 NNTQSKYRNTNN
-804 RNTNRNNN
+804 RNVNRNNN

-824 NMNNINNI
+824 DI
-832 NNMNYDISSE
+832 NYDISSE
-842 IQKYNF
+842 FQNYNS
-848 PSMLNKNINFIN
+848 PSMMDKNVKYIY
-860 NNQMDSTSLKNKNI
+860 NNQMDLNSLKNKNY

-879 INNVIIKNGCNIIN
+879 INNVIIKNDCNINNKNYI
-893 RNDVNKTEIDNTN
+893 NKTEIDNKN
-906 QISNYIKPDIRSNRI
+906 QIPNYSKSDYRTNRLK
-921 IMKNRNIL
+921 MKNRNIL

-935 YVQK
+935 YFPK

>member
-1 MSDKEKGAQAS
+1 MSDKEKEAQAS

-43 EKVAIKIEERKNS
+43 EKVAIKIEERKNA

-95 GKSLYEIFNECEK
+95 GKSLYELFNECEK
-108 KFATKDIC
+108 KFTTKDIC
-116 MIGIQILERLEYI
+116 MLGIQLLERLEYI

-144 LVGDKDEGLIYI
+144 LVGNKNEGLIYI
-156 IDFGLAKKFKSDRGN
+156 IDFGLAKKYKSDRGN

-210 IIYFFKGFLPWQGL
+210 IIYFFKGSLPWQGL
-224 KISSRAQ
+224 KISSRIQ

-246 NLCEDLPTEIILF
+246 NLCEDLPPEIIIF
-259 CKYTKKIGFTD
+259 CKYTKKLGFTD
-270 NPRYE
+270 SPRYE
-275 YMKNLFIS
+275 YMKNLFFS

-297 WIKDGVNINNQ
+297 WIKDGANNNNQ
-308 KKIQIN
+308 KKIPIN
-314 YHFHRNSPYKRLYHK
+314 YRLHKNSPYKRLYHK
-329 IQNSLAKKREK
+329 IQNSLAKKRAM

-370 KKNIIQS
+370 KKNLIQS

-409 LVSPKEN
+409 LVNPKDN
-416 DFNKI
+416 NFNKI
-421 AETFKGNDDSNLVQ
+421 AETFKGNDDSNIMP

-462 NQMFLFQENSQN
+462 NQMLLFQDNSQN
-474 KRISNNKTIKLHD
+474 NKINTNKTIKLHD

-510 FKINTPLFN
+510 FKINTPLYN
-519 SEFQDNIENAQKNDL
+519 SDFQDNTENVQKNDL
-534 LENNT
+534 QENNN
-539 KPNNNSLNIVND
+539 KPNINSLNLVND
-551 ENKSIKDLNFDNNAP
+551 EIKSMKDLNIDNNTP
-566 IKTSNDNMN
+566 NKTSNEYKSNEKMN
-575 KGNENMKIN
+575 ISL
-584 MDNNYKLKVKTEEN
+584 NNNNKLNYKTEE
-598 ILLGKYAKKCKS
+598 IFLGKNVKKSKS
-610 VNPELD
+610 ANPEIE
-616 INNINNLNLNQ
+616 INNINNLNYL
-627 FNNKNNI
+627 K
-634 KYSINNNN
+634 KN
-642 INNISNKNIKDG
+642 INFSVNNNKNIKD
-654 QKNAISNSQNY
+654 KNKNVISNSQNY
-665 IQKYEPFF
+665 MQKYEPFF

-695 PIIGQDI
+695 PTFEQD
-702 NNSYLIN
+702 NNSYLIS
-709 SEKKNNSINYEKLNE
+709 SEKKNYSFNYDKIHE
-724 PQILFNSKSPKNYNN
+724 PKNLFNNKSPKTYN
-739 NNNYMNGPNK
+739 NNNYMNGPIE
-749 LNKITNNKKINFY
+749 LNKVKRDKNMNYI
-762 KSNNSMNLLNPKE
+762 SNSHNSMNLIGLARN

-780 NFIKINNNKIIK
+780 NFAKINNNKIVK
-792 NNTQSRYRNTNN
+792 NNTQSKYRNTNN
-804 RNTNRNNN
+804 RNVNRNNN

-824 NMNNINNI
+824 DI
-832 NNMNYDISSE
+832 NYDISSE
-842 IQKYNF
+842 FQNYNS
-848 PSMLNKNINFIN
+848 PSMMDKNVKYIY
-860 NNQMDSTSLKNKNI
+860 NNQMDLNSLKNKNY

-879 INNVIIKNGCNIIN
+879 INNVIIKNDCNINNKNYI
-893 RNDVNKTEIDNTN
+893 NKTEIEHKN
-906 QISNYIKPDIRSNRI
+906 QIANYAKPDYRTNRLKI
-921 IMKNRNIL
+921 KNRNIL

-935 YVQK
+935 YFPK

>member
-1 MSDKEKGAQAS
+1 MSDKEKEAQAS

-43 EKVAIKIEERKNS
+43 EKVAIKIEERKNA

-95 GKSLYEIFNECEK
+95 GKSLYELFNECEK
-108 KFATKDIC
+108 KFSTKDIC
-116 MIGIQILERLEYI
+116 MLGIQLLERLEYI

-144 LVGDKDEGLIYI
+144 LVGNKNEGLIYI
-156 IDFGLAKKFKSDRGN
+156 IDFGLAKKYKSDRGN

-210 IIYFFKGFLPWQGL
+210 IIYFFKGSLPWQGL
-224 KISSRAQ
+224 KISSRIQ

-246 NLCEDLPTEIILF
+246 NLCEDLPPEIIIF
-259 CKYTKKIGFTD
+259 CKYTKKLGFTD
-270 NPRYE
+270 SPRYE
-275 YMKNLFIS
+275 YMKNLFFS

-297 WIKDGVNINNQ
+297 WIKDGANNNNQ
-308 KKIQIN
+308 KKIPIN
-314 YHFHRNSPYKRLYHK
+314 YRLHKNSPYKRLYHK
-329 IQNSLAKKREK
+329 IQNSLAKKRAM

-370 KKNIIQS
+370 KKNLIQS

-409 LVSPKEN
+409 LVNPKDN
-416 DFNKI
+416 NFNKI
-421 AETFKGNDDSNLVQ
+421 AETFKGNDDSNIMP

-462 NQMFLFQENSQN
+462 NQMLLFQDNSQN
-474 KRISNNKTIKLHD
+474 NKINTNKTIKLHD

-510 FKINTPLFN
+510 FKINTPLYN
-519 SEFQDNIENAQKNDL
+519 SDFQDNTENVQKNDL
-534 LENNT
+534 QENNN
-539 KPNNNSLNIVND
+539 KPNINSLNLVND
-551 ENKSIKDLNFDNNAP
+551 EIKSMKDLNIDNNTP
-566 IKTSNDNMN
+566 NKTSNEY
-575 KGNENMKIN
+575 KSNEKIN
-584 MDNNYKLKVKTEEN
+584 ISLNNNNKLNYKTEE
-598 ILLGKYAKKCKS
+598 IFLGKNVKKSKS
-610 VNPELD
+610 ANPEIE
-616 INNINNLNLNQ
+616 INNINNLNYL
-627 FNNKNNI
+627 K
-634 KYSINNNN
+634 KN
-642 INNISNKNIKDG
+642 INFSVNNNKNIKD
-654 QKNAISNSQNY
+654 KNKNVISNSQNY
-665 IQKYEPFF
+665 MQKYEPFF

-695 PIIGQDI
+695 PTFEQD
-702 NNSYLIN
+702 NNSYLIS
-709 SEKKNNSINYEKLNE
+709 SEKKNYSFNYDKIHE
-724 PQILFNSKSPKNYNN
+724 PKNLFNNKSPKTYN
-739 NNNYMNGPNK
+739 NNNYMNGPIE
-749 LNKITNNKKINFY
+749 LNKVKRDKNMNYI
-762 KSNNSMNLLNPKE
+762 SNSHNSMNLIGLARN

-780 NFIKINNNKIIK
+780 NFAKINNNKIVK
-792 NNTQSRYRNTNN
+792 NNTQSKYRNTNN
-804 RNTNRNNN
+804 RNVNRNNN

-824 NMNNINNI
+824 DI
-832 NNMNYDISSE
+832 NYDISSE
-842 IQKYNF
+842 FQNYNS
-848 PSMLNKNINFIN
+848 PSMMDKNVKYIY
-860 NNQMDSTSLKNKNI
+860 NNQMDLNSLKNKNY

-879 INNVIIKNGCNIIN
+879 INNVIIKNDCNINNKNYI
-893 RNDVNKTEIDNTN
+893 NKTENDHKN
-906 QISNYIKPDIRSNRI
+906 QIANYVKPDYRTNKKKK
-921 IMKNRNIL
+921 KNRNIL

-935 YVQK
+935 YFPK

>member
-1 MSDKEKGAQAS
+1 MSDKEKEAQAS

-43 EKVAIKIEERKNS
+43 EKVAIKIEERKNA

-95 GKSLYEIFNECEK
+95 GKSLYELFNECEK
-108 KFATKDIC
+108 KFTTKDIC
-116 MIGIQILERLEYI
+116 MLGIQLLERLEYI

-144 LVGDKDEGLIYI
+144 LVGNKNEGLIYI
-156 IDFGLAKKFKSDRGN
+156 IDFGLAKKYKSDRGN

-210 IIYFFKGFLPWQGL
+210 IIYFFKGSLPWQGL
-224 KISSRAQ
+224 KISSRIQ

-246 NLCEDLPTEIILF
+246 NLCEDLPPEIIIF
-259 CKYTKKIGFTD
+259 CKYTKKLGFTD
-270 NPRYE
+270 SPRYE
-275 YMKNLFIS
+275 YMKNLFFS

-297 WIKDGVNINNQ
+297 WIKDGANNNNQ
-308 KKIQIN
+308 KKIPIN
-314 YHFHRNSPYKRLYHK
+314 YRLHKNSPYKRLYHK
-329 IQNSLAKKREK
+329 IQNSLAKKRAM

-370 KKNIIQS
+370 KKNLIQS

-409 LVSPKEN
+409 LVNPKDN
-416 DFNKI
+416 NFNKI
-421 AETFKGNDDSNLVQ
+421 AETFKGNDDSNIMP

-462 NQMFLFQENSQN
+462 NQMLLFQDNSQN
-474 KRISNNKTIKLHD
+474 NKINTNKTIKLHD

-510 FKINTPLFN
+510 FKINTPLYN
-519 SEFQDNIENAQKNDL
+519 SDFQDNTENVQKNDL
-534 LENNT
+534 QENNN
-539 KPNNNSLNIVND
+539 KPNINSLNLVND
-551 ENKSIKDLNFDNNAP
+551 EIKSMKDLNIDNNTP
-566 IKTSNDNMN
+566 NKTSNEYKSNEKMN
-575 KGNENMKIN
+575 ISL
-584 MDNNYKLKVKTEEN
+584 NNNNKLNYKTEE
-598 ILLGKYAKKCKS
+598 IFLGKNVKKSKS
-610 VNPELD
+610 ANPEIE
-616 INNINNLNLNQ
+616 INNINNLNYL
-627 FNNKNNI
+627 K
-634 KYSINNNN
+634 KN
-642 INNISNKNIKDG
+642 INLSVNNNKNIKD
-654 QKNAISNSQNY
+654 KNKNVISNSQNY
-665 IQKYEPFF
+665 MQKYEPFF

-695 PIIGQDI
+695 PTFEQD
-702 NNSYLIN
+702 NNSYLIS
-709 SEKKNNSINYEKLNE
+709 SEKKNYSFNYDKIHE
-724 PQILFNSKSPKNYNN
+724 PKNLFNNKSPKTYNY
-739 NNNYMNGPNK
+739 NNNYMNGPIE
-749 LNKITNNKKINFY
+749 LNKVKRDKNMNYI
-762 KSNNSMNLLNPKE
+762 SNSHNSMNLIGLARN

-780 NFIKINNNKIIK
+780 NFAKINNNKIVK
-792 NNTQSRYRNTNN
+792 NNTQSKYRNTNN
-804 RNTNRNNN
+804 RNVNRNNN

-824 NMNNINNI
+824 DI
-832 NNMNYDISSE
+832 NYDISSE
-842 IQKYNF
+842 FQNYNS
-848 PSMLNKNINFIN
+848 PSMMDKNVKYIY
-860 NNQMDSTSLKNKNI
+860 NNQMDLNSLKNKNY

-879 INNVIIKNGCNIIN
+879 INNVIIKNDCNINNKNYI
-893 RNDVNKTEIDNTN
+893 NKTEIDHKN
-906 QISNYIKPDIRSNRI
+906 QIANYAKPDYRTNRLKI
-921 IMKNRNIL
+921 KNRNIL

-935 YVQK
+935 

>member
-1 MSDKEKGAQAS
+1 MSDKEKEAQAS

-43 EKVAIKIEERKNS
+43 EKVAIKIEERKNA

-95 GKSLYEIFNECEK
+95 GKSLYELFNECEK
-108 KFATKDIC
+108 KFTTKDIC
-116 MIGIQILERLEYI
+116 MLGIQLLERLEYI

-144 LVGDKDEGLIYI
+144 LVGNKNEGLIYI
-156 IDFGLAKKFKSDRGN
+156 IDFGLAKKYKSDRGN

-210 IIYFFKGFLPWQGL
+210 IIYFFKFSLPWQGL
-224 KISSRAQ
+224 KISSRIQ

-246 NLCEDLPTEIILF
+246 NLCEDLPPEIIIF
-259 CKYTKKIGFTD
+259 CKYTKKLGFTD
-270 NPRYE
+270 SPRYE
-275 YMKNLFIS
+275 YMKNLFFS

-297 WIKDGVNINNQ
+297 WIKDGANNNNQ
-308 KKIQIN
+308 KKIPIN
-314 YHFHRNSPYKRLYHK
+314 YRLHKNSPYKRLYHK
-329 IQNSLAKKREK
+329 IQNSLAKKRAM

-370 KKNIIQS
+370 KKNLIQS

-409 LVSPKEN
+409 LVNPKDN
-416 DFNKI
+416 NFNKI
-421 AETFKGNDDSNLVQ
+421 AETFKGNDDSNIMP

-462 NQMFLFQENSQN
+462 NQMLLFQDNSQN
-474 KRISNNKTIKLHD
+474 NKINTNKTIKLHD

-510 FKINTPLFN
+510 FKINTPLYN
-519 SEFQDNIENAQKNDL
+519 SDFQDNTENVQKNDL
-534 LENNT
+534 QENNN
-539 KPNNNSLNIVND
+539 KPNINSLNLVND
-551 ENKSIKDLNFDNNAP
+551 EIKSMKDLNIDNNTP
-566 IKTSNDNMN
+566 NKTSNEYKSNEKMN
-575 KGNENMKIN
+575 ISL
-584 MDNNYKLKVKTEEN
+584 NNNNKLNYKTEE
-598 ILLGKYAKKCKS
+598 IFLGKNVKKSKS
-610 VNPELD
+610 ANPEIE
-616 INNINNLNLNQ
+616 INNINNLNYL
-627 FNNKNNI
+627 K
-634 KYSINNNN
+634 KN
-642 INNISNKNIKDG
+642 INFSVNNNKNIKD
-654 QKNAISNSQNY
+654 KNKNVISNSQNY
-665 IQKYEPFF
+665 MQKYEPFF

-695 PIIGQDI
+695 PTFEQD
-702 NNSYLIN
+702 NNSYLIS
-709 SEKKNNSINYEKLNE
+709 SEKKNYSFNYDKIHE
-724 PQILFNSKSPKNYNN
+724 PKNLFNNKSPKTYN
-739 NNNYMNGPNK
+739 NNNYMNGPIE
-749 LNKITNNKKINFY
+749 LNKVKRDKNMNYI
-762 KSNNSMNLLNPKE
+762 SNSHNSMNLIGLARN

-780 NFIKINNNKIIK
+780 NFAKINNNKIVK
-792 NNTQSRYRNTNN
+792 NNTQSKYRNTNN
-804 RNTNRNNN
+804 RNVNRNNN

-824 NMNNINNI
+824 DI
-832 NNMNYDISSE
+832 NYDISSE
-842 IQKYNF
+842 FQNYNS
-848 PSMLNKNINFIN
+848 PSMMDKNVKYIY
-860 NNQMDSTSLKNKNI
+860 NNQMDLNSLKNKNY

-879 INNVIIKNGCNIIN
+879 INNVIIKNDCNINNKNYI
-893 RNDVNKTEIDNTN
+893 NKTEIDHKN
-906 QISNYIKPDIRSNRI
+906 QIANYAKPDYRTNRLKI
-921 IMKNRNIL
+921 KNRNIL

-935 YVQK
+935 YFPK

>member
-1 MSDKEKGAQAS
+1 MSDKEKEAQAS

-43 EKVAIKIEERKNS
+43 EKVAIKIEERKNA

-95 GKSLYEIFNECEK
+95 GKSLYELFNECEK
-108 KFATKDIC
+108 KFTTKDIC
-116 MIGIQILERLEYI
+116 MLGIQLLERLEYI

-144 LVGDKDEGLIYI
+144 LVGNKNEGLIYI
-156 IDFGLAKKFKSDRGN
+156 IDFGLAKKYKSDRGN

-210 IIYFFKGFLPWQGL
+210 IIYFFKGSLPWQGL
-224 KISSRAQ
+224 KISSRIQ

-246 NLCEDLPTEIILF
+246 NLCEDLPPEIIIF
-259 CKYTKKIGFTD
+259 CKYTKKLGFTD
-270 NPRYE
+270 SPRYE
-275 YMKNLFIS
+275 YMKNLFFS

-297 WIKDGVNINNQ
+297 WIKDGANNNNQ
-308 KKIQIN
+308 KKIPIN
-314 YHFHRNSPYKRLYHK
+314 YRLHKNSPYKRLYHK
-329 IQNSLAKKREK
+329 IQNSLAKKRAM

-370 KKNIIQS
+370 KKNLIQS

-397 SYNYPLVVYNNK
+397 SYNYPLIVYNNK
-409 LVSPKEN
+409 LVNPKDN
-416 DFNKI
+416 NFNKI
-421 AETFKGNDDSNLVQ
+421 AETFKGNDDSNIMP

-462 NQMFLFQENSQN
+462 NQMLLFQDNSQN
-474 KRISNNKTIKLHD
+474 NKINTNKTIKLHD

-510 FKINTPLFN
+510 FKINTPLYN
-519 SEFQDNIENAQKNDL
+519 SDFQDNTENVQKNDL
-534 LENNT
+534 QENNN
-539 KPNNNSLNIVND
+539 KPNINSLNLVND
-551 ENKSIKDLNFDNNAP
+551 EIKSMKDLNIDNNTP
-566 IKTSNDNMN
+566 NKTSNEYKSNEKMN
-575 KGNENMKIN
+575 ISL
-584 MDNNYKLKVKTEEN
+584 NNNNKLNYKTEE
-598 ILLGKYAKKCKS
+598 IFLGKNVKKSKS
-610 VNPELD
+610 ANPEIE
-616 INNINNLNLNQ
+616 INNINNLNYL
-627 FNNKNNI
+627 K
-634 KYSINNNN
+634 KN
-642 INNISNKNIKDG
+642 INFSVNNNKNIKD
-654 QKNAISNSQNY
+654 KNKNVISNSQNY
-665 IQKYEPFF
+665 MQKYEPFF

-695 PIIGQDI
+695 PTFEQD
-702 NNSYLIN
+702 NNSYLIS
-709 SEKKNNSINYEKLNE
+709 SEKKNYSFNYDKIHE
-724 PQILFNSKSPKNYNN
+724 PKNLFNNKSPKTYN
-739 NNNYMNGPNK
+739 NNNYMNGPIE
-749 LNKITNNKKINFY
+749 LNKVKRDKNMNYI
-762 KSNNSMNLLNPKE
+762 SNSHNSMNLIGLARN

-780 NFIKINNNKIIK
+780 NFAKINNNKIVK
-792 NNTQSRYRNTNN
+792 NNTQSKYRNTNN
-804 RNTNRNNN
+804 RNVNRNNN

-824 NMNNINNI
+824 DI
-832 NNMNYDISSE
+832 NYDISSE
-842 IQKYNF
+842 FQNYNS
-848 PSMLNKNINFIN
+848 PSMMDKNVKYIY
-860 NNQMDSTSLKNKNI
+860 NNQMDLNSLKNKNY

-879 INNVIIKNGCNIIN
+879 INNVIIKNDCNINNKNYI
-893 RNDVNKTEIDNTN
+893 NKTEIDHKN
-906 QISNYIKPDIRSNRI
+906 QIANYAKPDYRTNRLK
-921 IMKNRNIL
+921 MKNRNIL

-935 YVQK
+935 YFPK

>member
-1 MSDKEKGAQAS
+1 MSDKEKEAQAS

-43 EKVAIKIEERKNS
+43 EKVAIKIEERKNA

-95 GKSLYEIFNECEK
+95 GKSLYELFNECEK
-108 KFATKDIC
+108 KFTTKDIC
-116 MIGIQILERLEYI
+116 MLGIQLLERLEYI

-144 LVGDKDEGLIYI
+144 LVGNKNEGLIYI
-156 IDFGLAKKFKSDRGN
+156 IDFGLAKKYKSDRGN

-210 IIYFFKGFLPWQGL
+210 IIYFFKGSLPWQGL
-224 KISSRAQ
+224 KISSRIQ

-246 NLCEDLPTEIILF
+246 NLCEDLPPEIIIF
-259 CKYTKKIGFTD
+259 CKYTKKLGFTD
-270 NPRYE
+270 SPRYE
-275 YMKNLFIS
+275 YMKNLFFS

-297 WIKDGVNINNQ
+297 WIKDGANNNNQ
-308 KKIQIN
+308 KKIPIN
-314 YHFHRNSPYKRLYHK
+314 YRLHKNSPYKRLYHK
-329 IQNSLAKKREK
+329 IQNSLAKKRAM

-370 KKNIIQS
+370 KKNLIQS

-409 LVSPKEN
+409 LVNPKDN
-416 DFNKI
+416 NFNKI
-421 AETFKGNDDSNLVQ
+421 AETFKGNDDSNIMP

-462 NQMFLFQENSQN
+462 NQMLLFQDNSQN
-474 KRISNNKTIKLHD
+474 NKINTNKTIKLHD

-510 FKINTPLFN
+510 FKINTPLYN
-519 SEFQDNIENAQKNDL
+519 SDFQDNTENVQKNDL
-534 LENNT
+534 QENNN
-539 KPNNNSLNIVND
+539 KPNINSLNLVND
-551 ENKSIKDLNFDNNAP
+551 EIKSMKDLNIDNNTP
-566 IKTSNDNMN
+566 NKTSNEYKSNEKMN
-575 KGNENMKIN
+575 ISL
-584 MDNNYKLKVKTEEN
+584 NNNNKLNYKTEE
-598 ILLGKYAKKCKS
+598 IFLGKNVKKSKS
-610 VNPELD
+610 ANPEIE
-616 INNINNLNLNQ
+616 INNINNLNYL
-627 FNNKNNI
+627 K
-634 KYSINNNN
+634 KN
-642 INNISNKNIKDG
+642 INFSVNNNKNIKD
-654 QKNAISNSQNY
+654 KNKNVISNSQNY
-665 IQKYEPFF
+665 MQKYEPFF

-695 PIIGQDI
+695 PTFEQD
-702 NNSYLIN
+702 NNSYLIS
-709 SEKKNNSINYEKLNE
+709 SEKKNYSFNYDKIHE
-724 PQILFNSKSPKNYNN
+724 PKNLFNNKSPKTYN
-739 NNNYMNGPNK
+739 NNNYMNGPIE
-749 LNKITNNKKINFY
+749 LNKVKRDKNMNYI
-762 KSNNSMNLLNPKE
+762 SNSHNSMNLIGLARN

-780 NFIKINNNKIIK
+780 NFAKINNNKIVK
-792 NNTQSRYRNTNN
+792 NNTQSKYRNTNN
-804 RNTNRNNN
+804 RNVNRNNN

-824 NMNNINNI
+824 DI
-832 NNMNYDISSE
+832 NYDISSE
-842 IQKYNF
+842 FQNYNS
-848 PSMLNKNINFIN
+848 PSMMDKNVKYIY
-860 NNQMDSTSLKNKNI
+860 NNQMDLNSLKNKNY

-879 INNVIIKNGCNIIN
+879 INNVIIKNDCNINNKNYI
-893 RNDVNKTEIDNTN
+893 NKTEIDHKN
-906 QISNYIKPDIRSNRI
+906 QIANYAKPDYRTNRLKI
-921 IMKNRNIL
+921 KNRNIL

-935 YVQK
+935 YFPK

>member
-1 MSDKEKGAQAS
+1 MSDKEKEAQAS

-43 EKVAIKIEERKNS
+43 EKVAIKIEERKNA

-95 GKSLYEIFNECEK
+95 GKSLYELFNECEK
-108 KFATKDIC
+108 KFSTKDIC
-116 MIGIQILERLEYI
+116 MLGIQLLERLEYI

-144 LVGDKDEGLIYI
+144 LVGNKNEGLIYI
-156 IDFGLAKKFKSDRGN
+156 IDFGLAKKYKSDRGN

-210 IIYFFKGFLPWQGL
+210 IIYFFKGSLPWQGL
-224 KISSRAQ
+224 KISSRIQ

-246 NLCEDLPTEIILF
+246 NLCEDLPPEIIIF
-259 CKYTKKIGFTD
+259 CKYTKKLGFTD
-270 NPRYE
+270 SPRYE
-275 YMKNLFIS
+275 YMKNLFFS

-297 WIKDGVNINNQ
+297 WIKDGANNNNQ
-308 KKIQIN
+308 KKIPIN
-314 YHFHRNSPYKRLYHK
+314 YRLHKNSPYKRLYHK
-329 IQNSLAKKREK
+329 IQNSLAKKRAM

-370 KKNIIQS
+370 KKNLIQS

-409 LVSPKEN
+409 LVNPKDN
-416 DFNKI
+416 NFNKI
-421 AETFKGNDDSNLVQ
+421 AETFKGNDDSNIMP

-462 NQMFLFQENSQN
+462 NQMLLFQDNSQN
-474 KRISNNKTIKLHD
+474 NKINTNKTIKLHD

-510 FKINTPLFN
+510 FKINTPLYN
-519 SEFQDNIENAQKNDL
+519 SDFQDNTENVQKNDL
-534 LENNT
+534 QENNN
-539 KPNNNSLNIVND
+539 KPNINSLNLVND
-551 ENKSIKDLNFDNNAP
+551 EIKSMKDLNIDNNTP
-566 IKTSNDNMN
+566 NKTSNEYKSNEKMN
-575 KGNENMKIN
+575 ISL
-584 MDNNYKLKVKTEEN
+584 NNNNKLNYKTEE
-598 ILLGKYAKKCKS
+598 IFLGKNVKKSKS
-610 VNPELD
+610 ANPEIE
-616 INNINNLNLNQ
+616 INNINNLNYL
-627 FNNKNNI
+627 K
-634 KYSINNNN
+634 KN
-642 INNISNKNIKDG
+642 INLSVNNNKNIKD
-654 QKNAISNSQNY
+654 KNKNVISNSQNY
-665 IQKYEPFF
+665 MQKYEPFF

-695 PIIGQDI
+695 PTFEQD
-702 NNSYLIN
+702 NNSYLIS
-709 SEKKNNSINYEKLNE
+709 SEKKNYSFNYDKIHE
-724 PQILFNSKSPKNYNN
+724 PKNLFNNKSPKTYN
-739 NNNYMNGPNK
+739 NNNYMNGPIE
-749 LNKITNNKKINFY
+749 LNKVKRDKNMNYI
-762 KSNNSMNLLNPKE
+762 SNSHNSMNLIGLARN

-780 NFIKINNNKIIK
+780 NFAKINNNKIVK
-792 NNTQSRYRNTNN
+792 NNTQSKYRNTNN
-804 RNTNRNNN
+804 RNVNRNNN

-824 NMNNINNI
+824 DINYN
-832 NNMNYDISSE
+832 ISSE
-842 IQKYNF
+842 FQNYNS
-848 PSMLNKNINFIN
+848 PSMMDKNVKYIY
-860 NNQMDSTSLKNKNI
+860 NNQMDLNSLKNKNY

-879 INNVIIKNGCNIIN
+879 INNVIIKNDCNINNKNYI
-893 RNDVNKTEIDNTN
+893 NKTENDHKN
-906 QISNYIKPDIRSNRI
+906 QIANYVKPDYRTNRLKI
-921 IMKNRNIL
+921 KNRNIL

-935 YVQK
+935 YFPK